1 MVSNPYEVLGVSP
14 NASNDEIK
22 RAYRD
27 LSRKYHPDSYVDNP
41 LAGLAEEKFKEVQE
55 AYDQIMKERDGG
67 YQSGYG
73 NQGARSYQNTASS
86 QDDLQ
91 FQAAYNYINGRQYQ
105 QALNVLSRMQ
115 NRNAQWYYL
124 SACANMGMGNN
135 VNALNM
141 ARQAQSMDPG
151 NPEYANLVNRLQWN
165 SNRYQQGGGYP
176 YANNNNVNA
185 LNMARQAQS
194 MDPGNPEYA
203 NLVNRLQWNSNRYQQ
218 GGGYPYANNG
228 GGGCGTGNFCC
239 DMWCADSL
247 CECMGGD
254 LCSCM

>member
-1 MVSNPYEVLGVSP
+1 MVNNPYEVLGVSP
-14 NASNDEIK
+14 NASNEEIK

-41 LAGLAEEKFKEVQE
+41 LAGLAVEKFKEVQE

-67 YQSGYG
+67 YQNGYQNSYG
-73 NQGARSYQNTASS
+73 NANRGYQNTASS
-86 QDDLQ
+86 QDDIQ

-176 YANNNNVNA
+176 YANN
-185 LNMARQAQS
+185 
-194 MDPGNPEYA
+194 
-203 NLVNRLQWNSNRYQQ
+203 
-218 GGGYPYANNG
+218 G
-228 GGGCGTGNFCC
+228 GGGCGTGNFCW
-239 DMWCADSL
+239 DLWCADSC